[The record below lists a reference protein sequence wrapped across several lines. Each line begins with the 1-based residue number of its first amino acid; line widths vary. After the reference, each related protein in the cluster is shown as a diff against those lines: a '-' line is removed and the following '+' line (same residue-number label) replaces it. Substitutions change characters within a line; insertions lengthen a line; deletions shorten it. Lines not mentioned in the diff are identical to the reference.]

1 MCSLVLKCRG
11 KDDANN
17 VCALADQLS
26 VKWPFFLSKYGGPL
40 SLDSVYKE
48 LELNIRARWTKR

>member
-26 VKWPFFLSKYGGPL
+26 SYVAVFFFKYGGPL
-40 SLDSVYKE
+40 SLDS
-48 LELNIRARWTKR
+48 L